1 MIEKLKALRV
11 KFLENLETIKDEN
24 LLENFK
30 KDYLW
35 KNWKL

>member
-30 KDYLW
+30 KDYL
-35 KNWKL
+35 